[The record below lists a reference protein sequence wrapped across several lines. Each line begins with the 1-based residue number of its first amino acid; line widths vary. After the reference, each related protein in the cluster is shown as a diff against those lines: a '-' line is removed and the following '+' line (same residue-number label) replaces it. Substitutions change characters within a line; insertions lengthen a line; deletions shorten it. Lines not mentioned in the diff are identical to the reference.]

1 MTVIDTH
8 TLLYSTTV
16 EKEVDC
22 GCFPSKLCMHTVS
35 LRPEVKQM
43 VCEVCFL
50 HGHRQTNKVCEACFY
65 MGTDRQTR
73 FVRPV
78 FYMGTD
84 RQTIQTANIQQGH
97 EEGNCMDS
105 ASVLQGEDGETM
117 QTLPVYHIG
126 KDS

>member
-1 MTVIDTH
+1 
-8 TLLYSTTV
+8 
-16 EKEVDC
+16 
-22 GCFPSKLCMHTVS
+22 
-35 LRPEVKQM
+35 
-43 VCEVCFL
+43 
-50 HGHRQTNKVCEACFY
+50 

-126 KDS
+126 KDI